1 MKHLYNAFFII
12 SVVFLLA
19 FAYALKPFNPRINNP
34 LESPIVMTGIQ
45 AIHKQLSDDIAIT
58 ITAEDAT
65 HHFKN
70 KTTLLKDITATT
82 IRDGIAWTLTA
93 DKATDMPD
101 EIIIEGNIDVHN
113 NQPNPVSFQTNKLII
128 DKKTL
133 DITSE
138 ESLTLNQPV
147 NDQCMLAKAK
157 SGTFN
162 LKSQLLTLQQQV
174 SELQNSH
181 CSLSSQTNTIS

>member
-1 MKHLYNAFFII
+1 MKHLYNAFFIV

-19 FAYALKPFNPRINNP
+19 FAYALKPFNPRMNNP

-70 KTTLLKDITATT
+70 KTTLLSDITATT

-157 SGTFN
+157 KWNIQS
-162 LKSQLLTLQQQV
+162 
-174 SELQNSH
+174 
-181 CSLSSQTNTIS
+181 